1 LKFLLIDDH
10 DLFRSGLRLLLGQ
23 LPVELEILEAGRV
36 DDALVYVDQGVEIVM
51 LDLSMP
57 GTSGM
62 AALTR
67 VREAFPD
74 APTVIVSSD
83 DEPALIRQAIELGAS
98 GFVPKTSTPPVLI
111 SALQLILAGGVYL
124 PMKVLAQASPAPA
137 QAYAQPAQDPAQAG
151 SASGIP
157 GLTDRQQEV
166 LLKAVRGQSNKAIA
180 RAMDISEGTVKAHL
194 SAAFRVLG
202 VSNRTEAV
210 YAAAARGIRVA
221 G

>member
-1 LKFLLIDDH
+1 MKFLLIDDH

-23 LPVELEILEAGRV
+23 LPVDIEVLEAGSV
-36 DDALVYVDQGVEIVM
+36 EDALAHVDRGIGIVM

-62 AALTR
+62 DALVR

-83 DEPALIRQAIELGAS
+83 DDPELIRQAIDLGAS
-98 GFVPKTSTPPVLI
+98 GFVPKTSTPPLLI

-124 PMKVLAQASPAPA
+124 PRAVLSQTPQGAAPRSA
-137 QAYAQPAQDPAQAG
+137 EA
-151 SASGIP
+151 SASAAATP
-157 GLTDRQQEV
+157 SGLTDRQEEV

-180 RAMDISEGTVKAHL
+180 RAMDLSEGTVKAHL

-202 VSNRTEAV
+202 VRNRTEAV
-210 YAAAARGIRVA
+210 YAAAARGIGQRN
-221 G
+221 